1 MVVIIRT
8 FAFASDRGK
17 GCEQF
22 VCCVGW
28 ILNDGG
34 GPAPAPADT
43 EGAGGLSFSILQRRE
58 EATVVILVYA
68 EIMS

>member
-1 MVVIIRT
+1 M
-8 FAFASDRGK
+8 
-17 GCEQF
+17 
-22 VCCVGW
+22 CCVGW